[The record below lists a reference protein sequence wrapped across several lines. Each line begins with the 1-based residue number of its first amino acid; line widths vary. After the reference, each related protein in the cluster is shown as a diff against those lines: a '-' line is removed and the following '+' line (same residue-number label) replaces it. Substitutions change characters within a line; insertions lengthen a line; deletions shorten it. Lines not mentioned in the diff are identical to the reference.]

1 MQQHLTILGWLYIA
15 LGGLGI
21 LAAVIILVV
30 MGGVGLASGDAGAAA
45 IMGVIGVFVAIFAAV
60 MSLPS
65 LIGGWGLLKGK
76 SWSRM
81 LVIVL
86 GCLQLLGFPVGT
98 AIGVYTLWAL
108 TQPEAQTLLRN

>member
-15 LGGLGI
+15 LGAFGV
-21 LAAVIILVV
+21 LAAVFILVI
-30 MGGVGLASGDAGAAA
+30 MGGVGLASGDAGSAA
-45 IMGVIGVFVAIFAAV
+45 IMGIIGFFVAIFAAI

-65 LIGGWGLLKGK
+65 LIGGWGLLNGK
-76 SWSRM
+76 SWSRI
-81 LVIVL
+81 LVLVV

-98 AIGVYTLWAL
+98 AIGVYTIWAL